1 MKASF
6 EKLDIKFIDDIIK
19 LNLSVKEP
27 HKIIANSLTTIST
40 NWAKL
45 SNELNRLY
53 DYDFMNFLNTQIS
66 NIKQIF
72 DEIQK

>member
-40 NWAKL
+40 N
-45 SNELNRLY
+45 
-53 DYDFMNFLNTQIS
+53 
-66 NIKQIF
+66 
-72 DEIQK
+72 